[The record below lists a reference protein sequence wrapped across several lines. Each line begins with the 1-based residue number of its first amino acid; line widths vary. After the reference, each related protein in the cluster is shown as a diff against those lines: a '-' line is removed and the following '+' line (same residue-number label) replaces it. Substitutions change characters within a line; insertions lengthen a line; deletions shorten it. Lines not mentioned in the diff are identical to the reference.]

1 MKFSILLFLHSVAT
15 MSKHPKDHSHSGF
28 SLSNMQVMAILLV
41 AGVLLVGVTFVFA
54 RDIGRIPVLLWD
66 ICTTPAA
73 AQEQPAAAPPSQTAR
88 SGSL

>member
-1 MKFSILLFLHSVAT
+1 
-15 MSKHPKDHSHSGF
+15 MSKHTKDHSRSGF

-54 RDIGRIPVLLWD
+54 RDIGRIPASLWD

-73 AQEQPAAAPPSQTAR
+73 AVEPTTAQPPSSSSSTSSSQSR
-88 SGSL
+88 N

>member
-1 MKFSILLFLHSVAT
+1 
-15 MSKHPKDHSHSGF
+15 MSNHTKDHSRSGF

-54 RDIGRIPVLLWD
+54 KDIGRIPLSLWD

-73 AQEQPAAAPPSQTAR
+73 APEPATAPPSSISTPR
-88 SGSL
+88 N

>member
-1 MKFSILLFLHSVAT
+1 
-15 MSKHPKDHSHSGF
+15 MSNHTKDHSRSGF

-54 RDIGRIPVLLWD
+54 KDIGRIPLSLWD

-73 AQEQPAAAPPSQTAR
+73 ASEPVAAPPSSAAVSR
-88 SGSL
+88 N